1 MRIKADDMS
10 LANAAQLAELG
21 MAAIQAGDAS
31 FDLSA
36 VRTCD
41 SSALVVLL
49 AWQRTALAAGR
60 ALEVSGVPA
69 DMLSLATVYGVD
81 SILPISG
88 TVRPAPIT
96 DH

>member
-1 MRIKADDMS
+1 MS

-21 MAAIQAGDAS
+21 IAAIQAGDAT

-49 AWQRTALAAGR
+49 AWQRSALGAGR

-88 TVRPAPIT
+88 TARPTPIA

>member
-1 MRIKADDMS
+1 MRIETDDMS
-10 LANAAQLAELG
+10 LANAVQLAEFG
-21 MAAIQAGDAS
+21 IAAIHSGDAT

-60 ALEVSGVPA
+60 SIEITGVPE
-69 DMLSLATVYGVD
+69 DMLSLARVYGVN
-81 SILPISG
+81 SILPIAN
-88 TVRPAPIT
+88 TARP
-96 DH
+96 

>member
-1 MRIKADDMS
+1 MS

-21 MAAIQAGDAS
+21 IAAIQQGDAA

-49 AWQRTALAAGR
+49 AWQRTALASGR
-60 ALEVSGVPA
+60 SLEVIGVPA

-81 SILPISG
+81 SILPISS
-88 TVRPAPIT
+88 TARPAPT

>member
-1 MRIKADDMS
+1 MRIEADDMS
-10 LANAAQLAELG
+10 LANATLLASLG
-21 MAAIQAGDAS
+21 IAAIQGGDTS

-49 AWQRTALAAGR
+49 AWQRTALASGR
-60 ALEVSGVPA
+60 SIQVSGAPA
-69 DMLSLATVYGVD
+69 DMLSLAAVYGVD
-81 SILPISG
+81 SLLPISD
-88 TVRPAPIT
+88 TASPAPIT

>member
-1 MRIKADDMS
+1 MRIEVDDMS

-21 MAAIQAGDAS
+21 TAAIQAGDSA

-49 AWQRTALAAGR
+49 AWQRSALASGR
-60 ALEVSGVPA
+60 SLEVSGAPA

-81 SILPISG
+81 GILPISG
-88 TVRPAPIT
+88 TSRPAPIT

>member
-1 MRIKADDMS
+1 MRIETDDMS
-10 LANAAQLAELG
+10 LANAVQLAELG
-21 MAAIQAGDAS
+21 MAAIQSGDAT

-49 AWQRTALAAGR
+49 AWQRTAQAAGR
-60 ALEVSGVPA
+60 SIQVSGVPA

-81 SILPISG
+81 NVLPISDPA
-88 TVRPAPIT
+88 RP
-96 DH
+96 

>member
-1 MRIKADDMS
+1 MRVEADDMS
-10 LANAAQLAELG
+10 LVNAAQLAELG
-21 MAAIQAGDAS
+21 VAAIQAGDTS

-49 AWQRTALAAGR
+49 AWQRTALAAGLT
-60 ALEVSGVPA
+60 LEVSGAPA
-69 DMLSLATVYGVD
+69 DMMSLATVYGVE
-81 SILPISG
+81 SILPISAP
-88 TVRPAPIT
+88 VSPAPIT

>member
-1 MRIKADDMS
+1 MRIEADDMS
-10 LANAAQLAELG
+10 LANAVQLAELG
-21 MAAIQAGDAS
+21 IAAIHSGDAT

-49 AWQRTALAAGR
+49 AWQRTAQAAGR
-60 ALEVSGVPA
+60 SIQVSGVPA

-81 SILPISG
+81 SLLPISHPA
-88 TVRPAPIT
+88 RP
-96 DH
+96 

>member
-1 MRIKADDMS
+1 MRIEADDMS

-21 MAAIQAGDAS
+21 IAAIQAGDAS

-49 AWQRTALAAGR
+49 AWQRTALVAGR
-60 ALEVSGVPA
+60 
-69 DMLSLATVYGVD
+69 
-81 SILPISG
+81 SIGS
-88 TVRPAPIT
+88 VRGPGRHVEPG
-96 DH
+96 DRLRCR

>member
-1 MRIKADDMS
+1 MRIEADDMS

-21 MAAIQAGDAS
+21 IAAIQAGDAT

-41 SSALVVLL
+41 SSALAVLL
-49 AWQRTALAAGR
+49 TWQRTAHASGR
-60 ALEVSGVPA
+60 SLQVSGVPD

-81 SILPISG
+81 RILPISG
-88 TVRPAPIT
+88 AARPAPIN

>member
-1 MRIKADDMS
+1 MS
-10 LANAAQLAELG
+10 LANATQLAELG

-31 FDLSA
+31 FDLSV

-49 AWQRTALAAGR
+49 AWQRTALASGR
-60 ALEVSGVPA
+60 SLEVSGVPA

-81 SILPISG
+81 SVLPIFHPA
-88 TVRPAPIT
+88 RP
-96 DH
+96 

>member
-1 MRIKADDMS
+1 MRIEANDMS
-10 LANAAQLAELG
+10 LANAAQLAQLG
-21 MAAIQAGDAS
+21 IEAIQGGDAS

-49 AWQRTALAAGR
+49 AWQRTALSAGR
-60 ALEVSGVPA
+60 SIEVTGAPA
-69 DMLSLATVYGVD
+69 DMLSLATVYGVKGV
-81 SILPISG
+81 LPISDTG
-88 TVRPAPIT
+88 RPATTT

>member
-1 MRIKADDMS
+1 MRIDADDMS
-10 LANAAQLAELG
+10 LANAVQLAELG
-21 MAAIQAGDAS
+21 MAAIQGGDVS

-49 AWQRTALAAGR
+49 AWQRSALAAGR
-60 ALEVSGVPA
+60 SIEVSGVPA
-69 DMLSLATVYGVD
+69 DMLSLATVYGVKGV
-81 SILPISG
+81 LPISG
-88 TVRPAPIT
+88 TAPSAPIT

>member
-1 MRIKADDMS
+1 MRIEADDMS
-10 LANAAQLAELG
+10 LANAVQLAELG
-21 MAAIQAGDAS
+21 VAAIHNGDTT

-49 AWQRTALAAGR
+49 VWQRTALASR
-60 ALEVSGVPA
+60 RSIQVSGVPA

-81 SILPISG
+81 NVLPISDPA
-88 TVRPAPIT
+88 RP
-96 DH
+96 

>member
-1 MRIKADDMS
+1 MRIETDDMS
-10 LANAAQLAELG
+10 LANAVQLAELG
-21 MAAIQAGDAS
+21 LAASHSGDTT

-49 AWQRTALAAGR
+49 AWQRTAQAAGR
-60 ALEVSGVPA
+60 SIQVSGVPA

-81 SILPISG
+81 SVLPISDPA
-88 TVRPAPIT
+88 RP
-96 DH
+96 

>member
-1 MRIKADDMS
+1 MRIEADDMS

-21 MAAIQAGDAS
+21 SAAIGAGDAT

-49 AWQRTALAAGR
+49 AWQREARSAGR
-60 ALEVSGVPA
+60 SITVSGVPA
-69 DMLSLATVYGVD
+69 DMLSLAAVYGVD
-81 SILPISG
+81 SVLPISDNFRALP
-88 TVRPAPIT
+88 TT

>member
-1 MRIKADDMS
+1 MRIEADDMS

-21 MAAIQAGDAS
+21 ITAIQAGDAA

-49 AWQRTALAAGR
+49 AWQRMARSAGR
-60 ALEVSGVPA
+60 SITVSGVPA

-81 SILPISG
+81 NILPISDNSRAFP
-88 TVRPAPIT
+88 TT

>member
-1 MRIKADDMS
+1 MRIEVDDMS
-10 LANAAQLAELG
+10 LVNAAELASIG
-21 MAAIQAGDAS
+21 MAAIEAGDSS

-60 ALEVSGVPA
+60 SIEVSGVPA

-81 SILPISG
+81 NILPVGGSVG
-88 TVRPAPIT
+88 SASVSDR
-96 DH
+96 

>member
-1 MRIKADDMS
+1 MS

-21 MAAIQAGDAS
+21 IAAIQAGDAS

-60 ALEVSGVPA
+60 
-69 DMLSLATVYGVD
+69 SLASVRR
-81 SILPISG
+81 SG
-88 TVRPAPIT
+88 RHVEPGHRLRRR
-96 DH
+96 

>member
-1 MRIKADDMS
+1 MRIEADDMS

-21 MAAIQAGDAS
+21 IAAIQAGDAA

-49 AWQRTALAAGR
+49 AWQRTALAVGHAIT
-60 ALEVSGVPA
+60 VSGVPA

-81 SILPISG
+81 SILPLTDNSH
-88 TVRPAPIT
+88 PAPT
-96 DH
+96 TNH